1 MNLSPAELEQAVV
14 EALTGLLSGYSQ
26 IDQLTDTMLHKQ
38 SQGLSIEEELKSL
51 EQVKLQVGTLEQS
64 TLPVRNLYRES
75 NSQASANVK
84 ALTDQAMAVLQQ
96 VMSKVDQLEQ
106 TARTAHEKLAP
117 TINQSVR
124 VNQMHQAYGRS

>member
-1 MNLSPAELEQAVV
+1 MNLSPAELEQVV
-14 EALTGLLSGYSQ
+14 VDALNGLISGYSQ

-38 SQGLSIEEELKSL
+38 SQGLSIEAELKSL
-51 EQVKLQVGTLEQS
+51 EQVKLRVGTLEQN

-75 NSQASANVK
+75 NSQASTKVK
-84 ALTDQAMAVLQQ
+84 ALTDQAMELLQQ
-96 VMSKVDQLEQ
+96 VMDKVDQLEQ